1 MTDHQGREAIGLHI
15 LVAEDNPVNQM
26 VVAKLL
32 EKLGCSCAIAANGL
46 ECIERLSR
54 DRYDLVLMDC
64 MMPELDGLEATR
76 RIRASHSHCA
86 EIPIIAFSA
95 NAIESDH
102 QACLAAGMNE
112 CVDKPVTMERMREL
126 LEKWRVKLM
135 SSHS

>member
-1 MTDHQGREAIGLHI
+1 MTDHQGREGGGLHI

-32 EKLGCSCAIAANGL
+32 EKLGCSCAIVADGL
-46 ECIERLSR
+46 ECIEKLSR

-86 EIPIIAFSA
+86 DIPIIAFSA
-95 NAIESDH
+95 NAMDSDH

-112 CVDKPVTMERMREL
+112 WVDKPVTMERMREL
-126 LEKWRVKLM
+126 LSDWSARLGK
-135 SSHS
+135 S